1 MQKRNHFIIV
11 VGFFLLWT
19 IFVKLFD
26 TYLLYSMKDYSQ
38 NVKELYDNI
47 INAVIVLFYIFL
59 PIFGVLTDIKFGW
72 LNAAIASACLGAFC
86 SLTCIIVPLAINEE
100 IIVVLVT
107 SVVGFLALIMRIYF
121 EVSIL
126 CFATKELIEM
136 SASSDQLSCYIWWR
150 SWGIN
155 LANMITFSSNC
166 FFSSH
171 NYYKIYASSIHLIL
185 LVMIIVT
192 VIVVKRWTIRYNYS
206 VNPLKLI
213 SGVLCFAVK
222 NRYPLN
228 RSALTY
234 WEEIEPSRIN
244 LGKEKYGGPFLEK
257 DVESVKTFFRL
268 LPMVLVINM
277 IQFPYQKLNLL
288 SEYVTIK
295 ECLLSG
301 TYFIENCVAVVAVPV
316 YHFIIKPLKR
326 MRLSILRKI
335 IIGIALTVVG
345 KFGFVILDL
354 YISIPAY
361 VSNNQTICLL
371 QSPDNDTNFSFDDN
385 IYLYSQV
392 TSNCINSLGVLL
404 AVTCSFEFIFAQAP
418 HSMRGMLI
426 RVWFSIKGI
435 YAISGWMMVKPFKA
449 AKDYLIPSCE
459 LYVLIMNF
467 IFMLVSLILS
477 IVLSRRYKLH
487 KNEDVFNPHLIAEM
501 YYENEFNQRDRLMP
515 YGSYSA
521 SLNSNR

>member
-1 MQKRNHFIIV
+1 
-11 VGFFLLWT
+11 
-19 IFVKLFD
+19 
-26 TYLLYSMKDYSQ
+26 MKDYSQ
-38 NVKELYDNI
+38 NAKELYDNI
-47 INAVIVLFYIFL
+47 LNGVIVLFYIFL

-72 LNAAIASACLGAFC
+72 LNAAIASAGLAAFC
-86 SLTCIIVPLAINEE
+86 SLACVIVPLAIDEE
-100 IIVVLVT
+100 KIVTLVT
-107 SVVGFLALIMRIYF
+107 SVIGFFALIMRIYF

-126 CFATKELIEM
+126 CFGTKELIEM
-136 SASSDQLSCYIWWR
+136 AASSDQLSCFIWWR

-171 NYYKIYASSIHLIL
+171 IHYKIYVSSIHLIL
-185 LVMIIVT
+185 LVIIIVT
-192 VIVVKRWTIRYNYS
+192 AIVVKRWTIRYNDS

-234 WEEIEPSRIN
+234 WEEVEPSRIN

-288 SEYVTIK
+288 SEDTVK

-316 YHFIIKPLKR
+316 YHFIIKPFNR
-326 MRLSILRKI
+326 MRQLSILRKI
-335 IIGIALTVVG
+335 LIGIALTVVG
-345 KFGFVILDL
+345 KLGFVILDL

-361 VSNNQTICLL
+361 VNNNETICLL
-371 QSPDNDTNFSFDDN
+371 QSPENDTDFSFDDN

-404 AVTCSFEFIFAQAP
+404 TVTCSFEFIFAQAP
-418 HSMRGMLI
+418 HSMRGVLI

-435 YAISGWMMVKPFKA
+435 YAISGWMMIKPFKA
-449 AKDYLIPSCE
+449 ARDYLIPSCE
-459 LYVLIMNF
+459 LYVLVMNF

-487 KNEDVFNPHLIAEM
+487 KNEDVFNPHLIAEI
-501 YYENEFNQRDRLMP
+501 YYENEFNQRDRLVS
-515 YGSYSA
+515 YGSLSFSA
-521 SLNSNR
+521 SLNPNH